1 MKKQKKNV
9 VKMLSAGL
17 TAALVS
23 AGVLPVFAETEVS
36 AETPDRIVA
45 YLDKSEGNDQNKGD
59 SSREALRSLEAVR
72 RYFLGK
78 SEAAA
83 ESPAEESSETQYL
96 LVLCEDTELTE
107 TEKKEL
113 EKYKLPFMTL
123 EEFTGQREE
132 ETETPAVPTPTISPV
147 PTPTAAPTPAPAVS
161 PTPAPTEEPEKEEDP
176 EEEVTPTPTPTEEP
190 EKEEDPE
197 EEVTPTPTPT
207 EEPEKEEDPEE
218 EVTPTPAPTEEPE
231 KEDPKEE
238 VTPTPTPTEKPEKEE
253 EPEEVVTSTPA
264 PAEKPEKE
272 EKPEAAGSEAP
283 VSGETKTEGL
293 KEEAETTPAPA
304 AKAKTREKQPETPT
318 PAPTAAETPV
328 PVETAEP
335 VPAAEEEPTAAGE
348 NAGLW
353 TAVLQVR
360 SLPGVDLVG
369 GGSQILG
376 GSEETPESS
385 GTAPEESYPDSGNS
399 SAQTVVTNG
408 SVTPLRPA
416 EAVPTGDLNYLL
428 PYSLSA
434 AAALLGGSVLL
445 RLQVEK
451 KRNLFRAAVQREREQ
466 FRKDCKIE

>member
-123 EEFTGQREE
+123 EEFIGQREE

-161 PTPAPTEEPEKEEDP
+161 
-176 EEEVTPTPTPTEEP
+176 PTPTPTEEP

-238 VTPTPTPTEKPEKEE
+238 VTPTPTSTEKPEKEE

-451 KRNLFRAAVQREREQ
+451 KRNFFRAAVQREREQ

>member
-132 ETETPAVPTPTISPV
+132 ETETPAVPTPTVSPV

-161 PTPAPTEEPEKEEDP
+161 PTPA
-176 EEEVTPTPTPTEEP
+176 PTEEP

-348 NAGLW
+348 NTGLW